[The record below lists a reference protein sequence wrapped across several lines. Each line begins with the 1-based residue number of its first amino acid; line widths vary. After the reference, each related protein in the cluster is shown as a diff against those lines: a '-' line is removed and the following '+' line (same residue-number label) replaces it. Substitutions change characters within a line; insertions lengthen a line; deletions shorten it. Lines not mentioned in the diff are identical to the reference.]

1 MTDDLRRDSKRED
14 FERQLCHLAIIVSAS
29 GNAASRALKKIK
41 FEKLGYFGVQDE
53 PMLERHIPHE
63 FAVTGFAI
71 SRTRSKL

>member
-1 MTDDLRRDSKRED
+1 MTDDLRGAKQRTSSGCYVI
-14 FERQLCHLAIIVSAS
+14 LLSSSVVS

-53 PMLERHIPHE
+53 PMSERHIPPE